1 MDKYEYRVRADQ
13 IKTLLENH
21 EYVEAMNV
29 ADTVD
34 WRRVKSV
41 SMLCTVSEIYKINRK
56 YEESRD
62 ILLLAYERYPGGRMI
77 VYALCELSIKMEE
90 YVQAIEYMKEFVQVA
105 PRDTGIYILRYKLYE
120 AQDVPLEERIEVLE
134 EFKQRD
140 YRERWAY
147 ELAYLYHRVG
157 LGTRCVEECDELI
170 LWFGEGKYVTKAMEL
185 KMLHEPLTP
194 EQQAKYEGRNI
205 AQAAPSEYEP
215 QRPMDVV
222 SEESL
227 RAMRAAGDRL
237 AMEQTSNLSQLFGQL
252 PTENAEVSQ
261 VINDN
266 EFEVKPVNMSKY
278 STMNLQAE
286 LAKSMQEFLVPENEY
301 MSQEQY
307 ASEQSQQVAEP
318 QYAQQQYVTEQSQQA
333 VEPQYAQQQY
343 APEQPQQAVEPQYAQ
358 QQYVPEQ
365 PQQAVEPQYEQQQ
378 YAPQAAPMTEEQMQK
393 KEYDRMLAQER
404 DGQIS
409 LSLPEESMVNK
420 QLTGQIHIDEVLKE
434 WENKKQDSANKRK
447 EDAKRK
453 ALDQTNDLLSQLVGI
468 VPGVVAPVV
477 SEEPEKVIRETPVA
491 TGVDQSSKIRES
503 HEEEPHKVEEVHNKV
518 TEVTGSVIKTA
529 FDAEDKQRAL
539 EVTGKIPD
547 IILPSRKTEETVE
560 EELPVEQIKRD
571 AVHEQAVYESPIEQ
585 PQPEPVYERPM
596 EQPQPEPIYEQPIEQ
611 PQPEPFYEQPMEQSQ
626 PEPVYER
633 PMEQPQPEPVYEQPI
648 EQPQSEP
655 VYEQSMEQPQPEPIY
670 EQPIEQPAKLE
681 VDDDG
686 IEEIEEIN
694 QPEELPDDL
703 TAVLPVIPAE
713 ELPLEAPV
721 EQPEELPLEAP
732 VVQSEELS
740 LEAPVEQQPEELPLE
755 APVEQPEEVPVEAVA
770 EQQPQQEE
778 SEEDVEEIEDSSDK
792 KKKKNKNNLPSYMTL
807 DSDPKSKRDFDE
819 EERRIF
825 ASFDGIEVVKAQIVE
840 VMEQISMDGK
850 TGNVVLMGS
859 LESGRKGLAID
870 IVRAVQIID
879 SRFSGKVAKI
889 TGKAL
894 NKKDIPIT
902 LGKLAGGALVI
913 EEAGDITKD
922 NMQIITNTLQN
933 EIENIVV
940 VIEDTKEKLQPFL
953 NTTKSMKQVFNAVVD
968 IPEYSNDDLV
978 SYAKSYAK
986 SLEYVIDEMGV
997 LALYTRIGE
1006 LQTLDHIVSLEEVRE
1021 IVDGAIKHVDR
1032 KNMSHFMDVLFAK
1045 RYDDDDYII
1054 LREKDFITK

>member
-1 MDKYEYRVRADQ
+1 MDKYEYRVRAEQ
-13 IKTLLENH
+13 IKTLLEKH

-62 ILLLAYERYPGGRMI
+62 ILLLAYERYPGGKMI

-90 YVQAIEYMKEFVQVA
+90 YVQAVEYMKEFVQVA

-120 AQDVPLEERIEVLE
+120 AQEVPLEERIEVLE
-134 EFKQRD
+134 DFKKRD

-157 LGTRCVEECDELI
+157 LGTRCVEVCDELI

-194 EQQAKYEGRNI
+194 EQQAKYERRNI
-205 AQAAPSEYEP
+205 AQAVPSEYEP
-215 QRPMDVV
+215 KRPMDVV

-227 RAMRAAGDRL
+227 KAMRAAGDRL
-237 AMEQTSNLSQLFGQL
+237 AVEQTNNLSQLFGQL
-252 PTENAEVSQ
+252 PSDNAEVSQ

-286 LAKSMQEFLVPENEY
+286 LAKSMQEFLVPEDGSSMQGQY
-301 MSQEQY
+301 MPPE
-307 ASEQSQQVAEP
+307 
-318 QYAQQQYVTEQSQQA
+318 
-333 VEPQYAQQQY
+333 QY
-343 APEQPQQAVEPQYAQ
+343 APEQPQPMQESYAPQEQYMPEQPQSMQEQYASQ
-358 QQYVPEQ
+358 EQSQPMQEQYAPQEQYVPEQ
-365 PQQAVEPQYEQQQ
+365 PQPMQESYAPQEKYVPEQSQPMQEPYAPQGQYVPEQSQPMQ
-378 YAPQAAPMTEEQMQK
+378 ESYAPQAQYMPKQPQAAPLTEEQAKK
-393 KEYDRMLAQER
+393 KEYDRMLAQEL

-409 LSLPEESMVNK
+409 LSLPEDNLVDR

-434 WENKKQDSANKRK
+434 WESKKQDSNQKRK

-468 VPGVVAPVV
+468 VPGVVAPVQAEAPKAEIPQEKIATEPIKSPV
-477 SEEPEKVIRETPVA
+477 SEMEHSQEPKE
-491 TGVDQSSKIRES
+491 ES
-503 HEEEPHKVEEVHNKV
+503 PAEEVHNKV

-547 IILPSRKTEETVE
+547 FILPSRKTDTTDDKTKPAYTVAE
-560 EELPVEQIKRD
+560 PEPPVYSPPIK
-571 AVHEQAVYESPIEQ
+571 
-585 PQPEPVYERPM
+585 QPEPMAYEQPAEQQEPITYRQPTEQSQPMVYEQPA
-596 EQPQPEPIYEQPIEQ
+596 EQPESITYEPPTEQPEAITYEQPIEQ
-611 PQPEPFYEQPMEQSQ
+611 PEAIT
-626 PEPVYER
+626 
-633 PMEQPQPEPVYEQPI
+633 YEQPI
-648 EQPQSEP
+648 EQPNDP
-655 VYEQSMEQPQPEPIY
+655 V
-670 EQPIEQPAKLE
+670 
-681 VDDDG
+681 DDG
-686 IEEIEEIN
+686 IEEIEEI
-694 QPEELPDDL
+694 
-703 TAVLPVIPAE
+703 
-713 ELPLEAPV
+713 
-721 EQPEELPLEAP
+721 
-732 VVQSEELS
+732 
-740 LEAPVEQQPEELPLE
+740 QQPEEIYE
-755 APVEQPEEVPVEAVA
+755 QENPVMVQEEVPVAEPAV
-770 EQQPQQEE
+770 EEVKELEPEPKQE
-778 SEEDVEEIEDSSDK
+778 SEEEPEEEPEDDLEEIRDKSDK
-792 KKKKNKNNLPSYMTL
+792 KTKKGLPSYMTL
-807 DSDPKSKRDFDE
+807 DGDPKSKRDFDE
-819 EERRIF
+819 EEKRIF
-825 ASFDGIEVVKAQIVE
+825 ASFDGIEVVKAQIVDL
-840 VMEQISMDGK
+840 MEDISMDGK
-850 TGNVVLMGS
+850 VGNVVLMGS

-870 IVRAVQIID
+870 IVRAMQIID

-913 EEAGDITKD
+913 EEAGEITKD
-922 NMQIITNTLQN
+922 NMQIITNTLQK

-940 VIEDTKEKLQPFL
+940 VLEDTKEKLQPHL
-953 NTTKSMKQVFNAVVD
+953 DHTKAMKKVFNAVID

-978 SYAKSYAK
+978 SYAKGYAK
-986 SLEYVIDEMGV
+986 SLEYAIDEMGV

-1032 KNMSHFMDVLFAK
+1032 KNMSHFMDILFAK
-1045 RYDDDDYII
+1045 RYDDDDFII
-1054 LREKDFITK
+1054 LREKDFITKK

>member
-1 MDKYEYRVRADQ
+1 MDKYEYRVRAEQ
-13 IKTLLENH
+13 IKTLLEKH
-21 EYVEAMNV
+21 EYVDAMNV

-90 YVQAIEYMKEFVQVA
+90 YVQAVEYMKEFVQVA
-105 PRDTGIYILRYKLYE
+105 PRDTGIFILRYKLYE

-134 EFKQRD
+134 EFKKRD

-205 AQAAPSEYEP
+205 AQAAPTEYEP
-215 QRPMDVV
+215 KRPMDVV

-237 AMEQTSNLSQLFGQL
+237 AVEQTSNLSQLFGEL
-252 PTENAEVSQ
+252 PPESAEVSQ

-266 EFEVKPVNMSKY
+266 EFEVKPVNMSKF

-301 MSQEQY
+301 ESQDSY
-307 ASEQSQQVAEP
+307 A
-318 QYAQQQYVTEQSQQA
+318 
-333 VEPQYAQQQY
+333 
-343 APEQPQQAVEPQYAQ
+343 EQPMPQS
-358 QQYVPEQ
+358 
-365 PQQAVEPQYEQQQ
+365 
-378 YAPQAAPMTEEQMQK
+378 APQPVSQPIPQPVPQPMPQPMPQPIPQPMPQPVPQPIPQSVSQPLPQPVQMTEEQVSLNIPDDGMV
-393 KEYDRMLAQER
+393 ER
-404 DGQIS
+404 QI
-409 LSLPEESMVNK
+409 
-420 QLTGQIHIDEVLKE
+420 TGQIHIDEVLKE
-434 WENKKQDSANKRK
+434 WETKKQDSANKRK
-447 EDAKRK
+447 EDAKRRV
-453 ALDQTNDLLSQLVGI
+453 LDQTNDLLSQLVGI
-468 VPGVVAPVV
+468 VPGVVAPVIP
-477 SEEPEKVIRETPVA
+477 EEPAEELKEDSVKIQEQSADEKP
-491 TGVDQSSKIRES
+491 
-503 HEEEPHKVEEVHNKV
+503 VEEVHQKV
-518 TEVTGSVIKTA
+518 TEVTGSVIKSA
-529 FDAEDKQRAL
+529 FDDQDKKRAL
-539 EVTGKIPD
+539 EVTGSIPD
-547 IILPSRKTEETVE
+547 IILPSRKETAVSPEAESDLDVE
-560 EELPVEQIKRD
+560 IPTASLTQPVQ
-571 AVHEQAVYESPIEQ
+571 EQ
-585 PQPEPVYERPM
+585 PETQPIQEVQPEQEIQQVQEVRP
-596 EQPQPEPIYEQPIEQ
+596 EQVIQQVQEVQPEQVIQQVQEVRPEQVIQQVQEV
-611 PQPEPFYEQPMEQSQ
+611 QPEQVIHEA
-626 PEPVYER
+626 PVVED
-633 PMEQPQPEPVYEQPI
+633 I
-648 EQPQSEP
+648 EE
-655 VYEQSMEQPQPEPIY
+655 
-670 EQPIEQPAKLE
+670 
-681 VDDDG
+681 G
-686 IEEIEEIN
+686 IEEIEEIE
-694 QPEELPDDL
+694 QPEEIPEELPVDEVTQETHNIEETEEIEE
-703 TAVLPVIPAE
+703 TAKTDEQEDEEAE
-713 ELPLEAPV
+713 GD
-721 EQPEELPLEAP
+721 
-732 VVQSEELS
+732 
-740 LEAPVEQQPEELPLE
+740 
-755 APVEQPEEVPVEAVA
+755 
-770 EQQPQQEE
+770 
-778 SEEDVEEIEDSSDK
+778 SEEDDLEEIEEAP
-792 KKKKNKNNLPSYMTL
+792 KKKKNKKNLPSYMTI
-807 DSDPKSKRDFDE
+807 DRNPKSKRDFDE
-819 EERRIF
+819 EERKIF

-840 VMEQISMDGK
+840 VMEQINMDGS
-850 TGNVVLMGS
+850 TGNVVLMGA

-870 IVRAVQIID
+870 IVRAMQIID

-902 LGKLAGGALVI
+902 LGKLTGGALII
-913 EEAGDITKD
+913 EEAGEISKE
-922 NMQIITNTLQN
+922 NMQILTETLQN
-933 EIENIVV
+933 VIENIIV
-940 VIEDTKEKLQPFL
+940 VIEDTKGKLQPFL
-953 NTTKSMKQVFNAVVD
+953 DTTKSMKKVFNAVID

-997 LALYTRIGE
+997 LALYTRLGE

-1032 KNMSHFMDVLFAK
+1032 KNMSHFMDILFAK